1 MDKHLKWRLFENAL
15 PLCKSMGAW
24 EDPGAPVEIQRAPLT
39 LPGAPLLNT
48 VIQST
53 IQLPFIQLKKRTFFS
68 LFSPLSARPQLSS
81 VKQNSNFP
89 SKKNPLPPIVHPGG
103 GRILLSIVLNHW
115 TGRKQQS
122 NHITVSL
129 GKKGQPSTGNVLRLI
144 PARPRLF
151 FFRTESTFHSGFW
164 RHAGL

>member
-1 MDKHLKWRLFENAL
+1 MFENAF
-15 PLCKSMGAW
+15 PLCNSRGAGEEPCW
-24 EDPGAPVEIQRAPLT
+24 DPRSPADPARCTSAEHSHTEHHTAAFHSAKEKDI
-39 LPGAPLLNT
+39 
-48 VIQST
+48 
-53 IQLPFIQLKKRTFFS
+53 FS
-68 LFSPLSARPQLSS
+68 LFSSLSVRPQLSS
-81 VKQNSNFP
+81 VEQNSNFP
-89 SKKNPLPPIVHPGG
+89 SKKKKPLPLIVHPGG

-129 GKKGQPSTGNVLRLI
+129 GKRGQLSTGNVLRLI

-151 FFRTESTFHSGFW
+151 FFGTESTFHNGFW